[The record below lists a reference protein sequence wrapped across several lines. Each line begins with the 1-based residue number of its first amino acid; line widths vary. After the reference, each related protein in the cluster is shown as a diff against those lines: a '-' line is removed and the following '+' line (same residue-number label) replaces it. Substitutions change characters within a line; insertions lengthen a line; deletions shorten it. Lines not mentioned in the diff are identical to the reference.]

1 MITFTIDIKIHT
13 DPHNNPTTRVLLLPA
28 VAVWLLLLHLVPPT
42 HKMMPDKYNLRSYQ
56 VQTFKPQQPIHQN
69 KDPQINCPGKNLLPH
84 SCGDLRDYQENPSAG
99 ELRCISQGVGTGV
112 QGYRGTGAQGVM
124 MWVQGGVQRYRSVM
138 MWCPD

>member
-1 MITFTIDIKIHT
+1 M
-13 DPHNNPTTRVLLLPA
+13 LPA
-28 VAVWLLLLHLVPPT
+28 VAVWLLLHLVPPT

-99 ELRCISQGVGTGV
+99 ELSCISQGMGTGV
-112 QGYRGTGAQGVM
+112 QGYRGRGGDVGTWVQGVM
-124 MWVQGGVQRYRSVM
+124 MWVQGGVQGYRGVM
-138 MWCPD
+138 MWSHD